1 MSGESKKPVIR
12 SIEDGFGERCLD
24 ILKHPDGT
32 YTLKAFRRDPED
44 GGRWTLVSDFSPKTF
59 TSERDALSYATP
71 RLPWLPG
78 HRPDDSRKDGE

>member
-44 GGRWTLVSDFSPKTF
+44 GGRWTLDARLRFF
-59 TSERDALSYATP
+59 TQDLHKRKGCLELRHAAPSVATRTP
-71 RLPWLPG
+71 
-78 HRPDDSRKDGE
+78 SR